1 MKKLFKKSVSL
12 FMAIAIVATFTASLA
27 INSSAL
33 EYPAEKSVC
42 SKSQIIN
49 VKNEKELRKAIKN
62 QGCTIKLTNDICVHG
77 DLNIDRPLAIYLND
91 HLIILLNSKN
101 GINIDAKAGRQVSIY
116 GGTVQGAINSSTAI
130 NLVSGNL
137 SLSYISIYGGNFYNS
152 ESGSCEK
159 PIPDISFYL
168 GGIIYHPENNVCS
181 ENDAYGNALACLSEK
196 STVYIV
202 DSDLFGGYGF
212 DGTNDR
218 QGKAIYD
225 VVSDLSNI
233 YQIALL

>member
-49 VKNEKELRKAIKN
+49 VSSEKELRNAVKN
-62 QGCTIKLTNDICVHG
+62 NGCTIKLANDISVDG
-77 DLNIDRPLAIYLND
+77 DLNIQHPLSIDLN
-91 HLIILLNSKN
+91 HHSITFFNSKN
-101 GINIDAKAGRQVSIY
+101 GINIDTKTGREVSIF
-116 GGTVQGAINSSTAI
+116 GGTVQGAINSSAAI
-130 NLVSGNL
+130 NIVSGNL
-137 SLSYISIYGGNFYNS
+137 YLSYASVYGGDYRHIVIDPEYAMMIELAS
-152 ESGSCEK
+152 A
-159 PIPDISFYL
+159 L
-168 GGIIYHPENNVCS
+168 GGVLYNPENDV
-181 ENDAYGNALACLSEK
+181 YGNALACLSRN

-202 DSDLFGGYGF
+202 NSKLFGGYGYK
-212 DGTNDR
+212 GTNDR

-233 YQIALL
+233 YQIALY